1 MDSAMTEM
9 RKLKRVLGSRMEHL
23 KENQLMNMEMK
34 MTLEMT
40 RSKLNKKIS
49 SRKISKI

>member
-1 MDSAMTEM
+1 MDSAMMEM
-9 RKLKRVLGSRMEHL
+9 RKLKRALGSRMKHL

-34 MTLEMT
+34 MTLEM
-40 RSKLNKKIS
+40 RMSKLNKKIK